1 MEKKLSEQTKSR
13 LTKAGWLLFYFY
25 LILLSYFL
33 FFSEHYG
40 RGSISE
46 EYRYNLELFKEI
58 KRFIKYREILGIE
71 NFIVNILGNVL
82 AFTPFGFF
90 LPCLKKKYR
99 RFILVAFLSILF
111 SLMIE
116 SLQLYSKVGIFDV
129 DDILMNSIGGML
141 GYMAF
146 KVVYFVLQRFHNVNR

>member
-1 MEKKLSEQTKSR
+1 MSEQTKSR

>member
-13 LTKAGWLLFYFY
+13 LTKARWLLFYFY